1 MKTIAIAFV
10 ACVTIASSAVAASVG
25 VIPQKDHSIVQKTD
39 GHGGGGGGSGGR
51 GGGWGG
57 PGVGV
62 VVDVP
67 WEAMGYGNQ
76 PAPDSA
82 PNRCR
87 EARHACF
94 DQWGTD
100 GREYGRCM
108 RANGC

>member
-1 MKTIAIAFV
+1 MKTIAIAFAV
-10 ACVTIASSAVAASVG
+10 CAAIASSAVAASVG
-25 VIPQKDHSIVQKTD
+25 VIPQKDNSIVRKTD
-39 GHGGGGGGSGGR
+39 GHGGGGGDGGR
-51 GGGWGG
+51 WGG

-76 PAPDSA
+76 PAADPA

-100 GREYGRCM
+100 GRGYGQCM